1 MVPVT
6 ATVIQITPGRAE
18 TTRVADQAE
27 CHQRVEVPEEVVAC
41 RVRALPVAREA
52 REARRAEMMAWAHPA
67 AAGVTLVRER
77 VTPEA
82 A

>member
-52 REARRAEMMAWAHPA
+52 WRAEMMAWAHPA
-67 AAGVTLVRER
+67 AAWVTLVRER